1 MLKNKDVLIT
11 LKSIQSRGKEKEEME
26 LITEGQ
32 YKKTDDGF
40 VISYDESEATG
51 YEGSKTILKTIGEKQ
66 VIMQRKGSVVSNLII
81 EKDKKHHCH
90 YGTPYGDFM
99 VGITAND
106 IKSNLDVDGGEL
118 YFKYVIDINSSYIS
132 DQEIF
137 INVK

>member
-1 MLKNKDVLIT
+1 LKNKEVMIQ
-11 LKSIQSRGKEKEEME
+11 LKSIQSMGKKKEEME
-26 LITEGQ
+26 LITKGQ
-32 YKKTDDGF
+32 YRKTSDGF

-51 YEGSKTILKTIGEKQ
+51 YEGSKTILTTIGENQ
-66 VIMQRKGSVVSNLII
+66 VTMQRKGSTVSNLVI

-99 VGITAND
+99 MGITAND
-106 IKSNLDVDGGEL
+106 IKSNLDASGGEL

>member
-1 MLKNKDVLIT
+1 LKNKDVMIT
-11 LKSIQSRGKEKEEME
+11 LKSIQSTGKDKEEME
-26 LITEGQ
+26 LITQGK
-32 YKKTDDGF
+32 YRKTSDGF

-51 YEGSKTILKTIGEKQ
+51 YEGSKTILTTIGESQ
-66 VIMQRKGSVVSNLII
+66 VTMERKGSTTSNLVI
-81 EKDKKHHCH
+81 EKNKKHHCH

-106 IKSNLDVDGGEL
+106 IKSNLDIDGGEL

>member
-1 MLKNKDVLIT
+1 MKNKEVMIQ
-11 LKSIQSRGKEKEEME
+11 LKSIQSMGKKKEEME
-26 LITEGQ
+26 LITKGQ
-32 YKKTDDGF
+32 YRKTSDGF

-51 YEGSKTILKTIGEKQ
+51 YEGSKTILTTIGENQ
-66 VIMQRKGSVVSNLII
+66 VTMQRKGSTVSNLVI

-99 VGITAND
+99 MGITAND
-106 IKSNLDVDGGEL
+106 IKSNLDASGGEL

>member
-1 MLKNKDVLIT
+1 MKNKEVMIE
-11 LKSIQSRGKEKEEME
+11 LKSIQSMGKKKEEME
-26 LITEGQ
+26 LITKGE
-32 YKKTDDGF
+32 YRKTSDGF

-51 YEGSKTILKTIGEKQ
+51 YEGSKTILTTIGESQ
-66 VIMQRKGSVVSNLII
+66 VTMQRKGSTVSNLVI

-99 VGITAND
+99 MGITAND
-106 IKSNLDVDGGEL
+106 IKSNLDASGGEL

>member
-1 MLKNKDVLIT
+1 MKNKDVMIT
-11 LKSIQSRGKEKEEME
+11 LKSIQSAGNDKEEME
-26 LITEGQ
+26 LITEGK
-32 YKKTDDGF
+32 YRKTSDGF

-51 YEGSKTILKTIGEKQ
+51 YEGSKTILTTIGESQ
-66 VIMQRKGSVVSNLII
+66 VTMQRKGTVVSNLVI

-99 VGITAND
+99 MGITAND
-106 IKSNLDVDGGEL
+106 IKSNLDSSGGEL

>member
-1 MLKNKDVLIT
+1 MKNKDVMIT
-11 LKSIQSRGKEKEEME
+11 LKSIQSTGKDKEEME
-26 LITEGQ
+26 LITQGK
-32 YKKTDDGF
+32 YRKTSDGF

-51 YEGSKTILKTIGEKQ
+51 YEGSKTILTTIGESQ
-66 VIMQRKGSVVSNLII
+66 VTMERKGSTTSNLVI
-81 EKDKKHHCH
+81 EKNKKHHCH

-106 IKSNLDVDGGEL
+106 IKSNLDIDGGEL